1 MAKKKIPPGK
11 KPREYDLLYLDDLE
25 KLLFT
30 PIEALSFI
38 AEELRGRALA
48 EIAGKR
54 ELKEELFDL
63 KILYESGGLSKDNTR
78 KESQGTYGANMS
90 KSSHGTALKEG

>member
-63 KILYESGGLSKDNTR
+63 KILYESGGLSKDEYEKR
-78 KESQGTYGANMS
+78 VKELMVQI
-90 KSSHGTALKEG
+90 